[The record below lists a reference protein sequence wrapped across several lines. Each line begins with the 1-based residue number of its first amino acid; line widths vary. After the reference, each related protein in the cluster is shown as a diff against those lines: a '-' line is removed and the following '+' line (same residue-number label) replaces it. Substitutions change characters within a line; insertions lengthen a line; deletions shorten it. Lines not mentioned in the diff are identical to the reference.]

1 MDKEKACLVIHPK
14 AEKYVAG
21 VVDVLEERWDVT
33 QLVTE
38 YAGHGMVAAQKAP
51 QDGYRWV
58 ISLGGDGTLNEVV
71 NGVAK
76 AQGPCTVGVLP
87 GGTAN
92 QWVHEISLP
101 EHPVDAAQALL
112 NCTTRMADIGYV
124 EVQEL
129 GFPQETLR
137 QEAGSR
143 PTTRDHFLLTAGL
156 GLDAAVI
163 QRTAD
168 SFRQRYGQLAFYLTW
183 LETFPSIHHIPVQI
197 QWSSNASW
205 EGQPREILVNNVR
218 HYGSVV
224 DVAPEAYVNDGLLD
238 VHLFWYSDV
247 LFHYTQ
253 DRSFS
258 LRVPAAVAMDLD
270 GSYVPLAD
278 YLSPENRARLE
289 EATDLEKVMVTYR
302 FAVKPSALSV
312 AIPQGYA
319 GDLFNGMR
327 EGEAVENDTPVPT
340 SAAVKSVGVPAA
352 APVEGSEASAPTRP
366 ANAATQLVLRTQ
378 AERKAKAFR
387 ATRVG
392 SDPLTYV
399 PQDNSAGPFLRITDV
414 ILRVNND
421 PKEIFAQL
429 IRMATGGIWS
439 HSALLCSLGDP
450 PSWSKETFLIESRPQ
465 RTLLKSWRDEVVP
478 FDLFT
483 VGIKR
488 PRMDWY
494 VETPEE
500 ALRHDPA
507 DPEDG
512 PGIDYL
518 RHVCGIA
525 VDQLNGLYDYKAVVE
540 LAVLNLERLA
550 KMQLEVDLQTVD
562 IGVWRPGALP
572 HVVHTTTATAD
583 FIKLWEAIDHAG
595 HLEQVA
601 RTRLGVV
608 PYVSD
613 RAAAMADFFKKWEGV
628 PGASDFFKK
637 WQAANYSAS
646 SVMRFICSGLI
657 QYSFFETLR
666 RRIMKDLAIP
676 AHRDVAMSNLGNMQ
690 RVIFRDDPEGLIPTY
705 VQQVQSGKRAI
716 SDPVPGKVLDLLK
729 TAVPMDFS
737 TSPNLEWHYVIRRGV
752 VWCIEEAPA
761 DYAPQSEEEK
771 EVLAMLVAESTS
783 PQIAGT

>member
-1 MDKEKACLVIHPK
+1 MAMCNGDGYTRSKVKSECETRRDAMDKEKACLVIHPK

-38 YAGHGMVAAQKAP
+38 YAGHGMVVAQKAP
-51 QDGYRWV
+51 QEGYRWV

-76 AQGPCTVGVLP
+76 AQGRCTVGALP

-101 EHPVDAAQALL
+101 EHPVDAAQALV

-129 GFPQETLR
+129 GFPQETL
-137 QEAGSR
+137 QEAESR

-163 QRTAD
+163 HMTAD

-238 VHLFWYSDV
+238 VHLFWYTDV

-258 LRVPAAVAMDLD
+258 LRVPATVAMDLD

-278 YLSPENRARLE
+278 YLSPENRARLQ

-312 AIPQGYA
+312 AVPQGYA

-327 EGEAVENDTPVPT
+327 KGEAVENDTHVRT
-340 SAAVKSVGVPAA
+340 SVAVKSVGVPAA
-352 APVEGSEASAPTRP
+352 APVEGSKASAPTRP

-378 AERKAKAFR
+378 AERKEKAFR

-399 PQDNSAGPFLRITDV
+399 PQDNSPGPFLRITDV
-414 ILRVNND
+414 ILRINND

-562 IGVWRPGALP
+562 MGVWRPGALP
-572 HVVHTTTATAD
+572 HVVHATTATAD
-583 FIKLWEAIDHAG
+583 FIKLWEAMDRAG

-613 RAAAMADFFKKWEGV
+613 RAAAIAGFFKTWEGV
-628 PGASDFFKK
+628 PDIVDFFNQ
-637 WQAANYSAS
+637 WREANYSAS

-676 AHRDVAMSNLGNMQ
+676 AHRDVAMRNLGNMQ

-705 VQQVQSGKRAI
+705 VQQVQSGKR
-716 SDPVPGKVLDLLK
+716 
-729 TAVPMDFS
+729 
-737 TSPNLEWHYVIRRGV
+737 
-752 VWCIEEAPA
+752 
-761 DYAPQSEEEK
+761 
-771 EVLAMLVAESTS
+771 EVLGMLGAESTS